1 MTNPDNA
8 AFTAL
13 VDRYFAVWNE
23 TDVGRRQALIAKTFV
38 EDASYLDPLLAGD
51 GHDGID
57 AMVRAVHEKY
67 PGYRF
72 ARTSE
77 VNAHHDRALFNWQLA
92 PQDGPVFVKG
102 VDVAMMSGDGRLKQV
117 AGFFTELNA
126 PQQ

>member
-8 AFTAL
+8 AVTAL

-23 TDVGRRQALIAKTFV
+23 TDAGRRQALIARTFA

-67 PGYRF
+67 PGYCF
-72 ARTSE
+72 TRTSD

-92 PQDGPVFVKG
+92 PKDGPVFVKG
-102 VDVAMMSGDGRLKQV
+102 VDVALVSDDGRLAHV